1 MIRVLLAEDQGL
13 VRGALATLLGLEAD
27 ITVIAEVSRGDEVL
41 PAARRTHPDVA
52 LLDIEMPG
60 GDGLEAAAVLR
71 REVPAC
77 RVVILTT
84 FARPGFL
91 WRAMAAGAVGFL
103 LKDGPASELARAIR
117 RVMEGY
123 RIVDPSWPPPLW
135 PTALARS
142 HPGAGGPSSG
152 EGRCDRR
159 RHRLHRPPLS
169 GDDAQPSVDGNP
181 EARRSYPHRRTALG
195 GGEGLALTG

>member
-27 ITVIAEVSRGDEVL
+27 MTVVAEVSRGEEVL
-41 PAARRTHPDVA
+41 PAVRRTNPEVA

-71 REVPAC
+71 REAPAC

-84 FARPGFL
+84 FGRPGFL
-91 WRAMAAGAVGFL
+91 RRAMVAGAVGFL
-103 LKDGPASELARAIR
+103 LKDGPASELGRAIR
-117 RVMEGY
+117 RVMAGERGRRARAGRRRSSRRPEPAHTEG
-123 RIVDPSWPPPLW
+123 
-135 PTALARS
+135 AR
-142 HPGAGGPSSG
+142 GASGG

-159 RHRLHRPPLS
+159 RHRPRRPPLAW
-169 GDDAQPSVDGNP
+169 DDAQPFVYGNS
-181 EARRSYPHRRTALG
+181 EARRS
-195 GGEGLALTG
+195 